1 MFFQILLNLKLIF
14 TNIMEVFPG
23 ATIDAIT
30 PTTNPETEPQN
41 ADDTASVD
49 EEEMSG

>member
-1 MFFQILLNLKLIF
+1 VTK
-14 TNIMEVFPG
+14 IMAVFPG

-30 PTTNPETEPQN
+30 PAASPEIDPQD

-49 EEEMSG
+49 DEEMSG